1 MCCFCEVIL
10 FIFGPNKYYFDNIA
24 ILATIGRILSE
35 KVKKSTIFW
44 FFQISKSSKI
54 CYWCSITTKL
64 HRYMG
69 FDGIWMKNV
78 KSTIFDVVKWA
89 CRTITRFITRFKV
102 KKWRFL
108 KFLLAT
114 FKIGLCLSKAMKN
127 RICIRFCSEVESFVI
142 FLFNL
147 RFTEVFFA
155 VFWQFEKRPKSTIK
169 NPLKIDS
176 GKPPG

>member
-1 MCCFCEVIL
+1 MQGLKFELCCFCEVIL
-10 FIFGPNKYYFDNIA
+10 FSLGPNKYYFDNIA

-35 KVKKSTIFW
+35 KVKKSTIFR

-69 FDGIWMKNV
+69 FDSIWMKNI

-89 CRTITRFITRFKV
+89 CKTITRFITRFKV
-102 KKWRFL
+102 KKWGFL
-108 KFLLAT
+108 KVLLAT

-127 RICIRFCSEVESFVI
+127 LICIRFCSEVESFVK
-142 FLFNL
+142 
-147 RFTEVFFA
+147 FF
-155 VFWQFEKRPKSTIK
+155 I
-169 NPLKIDS
+169 
-176 GKPPG
+176 